1 MSVAMSQ
8 NEKDCVDFV
17 YNLPVCYII
26 YKYKKKKI
34 YIYIY
39 IYVNLILNY
48 QIQYIKANYNFNLYS
63 ALPLYLKN

>member
-8 NEKDCVDFV
+8 NEKDCVEYV

-26 YKYKKKKI
+26 YKYKKKKYI

-39 IYVNLILNY
+39 IC
-48 QIQYIKANYNFNLYS
+48 KFNFKLSNSIY
-63 ALPLYLKN
+63 